1 MKRMTCAEVQEL
13 AAELAL
19 DLLTG
24 TERAA
29 ALAHLERCTAC
40 RSEVGS
46 LTDVGE
52 AVLSLAPES
61 EPSAGFE
68 IRVLDRIAAERV
80 ARGAGS
86 PAEAPPVPP
95 VPPVP
100 PEVPAEAPAPV
111 PLGDRAPRRSRRRVL
126 AGVVGAAAAAAAVVV
141 AVLVAGGGEPGTGTD
156 DVETAQAAAALRT
169 GSGRVV
175 GEATLTGG
183 DPEVVTLDMAD
194 WMTEVRR
201 YGDPDRTFWLT
212 VDAGGTEHDVYG
224 LPTGE
229 PGPWH
234 VRLDEASGAGPV
246 TSVAVVDGTGRS
258 LCEARFATG

>member
-1 MKRMTCAEVQEL
+1 MRRLTCAEVQEL

-52 AVLSLAPES
+52 AVLSLAPEA

-86 PAEAPPVPP
+86 PAEAP
-95 VPPVP
+95 PPVP

-156 DVETAQAAAALRT
+156 DVETAQAAALRT

-175 GEATLTGG
+175 GEATLTED
-183 DPEVVTLDMAD
+183 DPAVVTLDMAD
-194 WMTEVRR
+194 WMTEIRR

-212 VDAGGTEHDVYG
+212 VDAGGAEHDVYG
-224 LPTGE
+224 LPLGE

-234 VRLDEASGAGPV
+234 VRLDGASGVGSV
-246 TSVAVVDGTGRS
+246 TSVAVVDSTGRS